1 MLSTRAPPRRP
12 ALPIRTIR
20 SAMPHLTVLL
30 LGTPDIRLDGRP
42 IVVDTRKATALLAY
56 LAVTGRPQSRDTL
69 AALLWEEY
77 DQASARGA
85 LRRTL
90 SALKAALG
98 GDFLD
103 IGRDAVALPARPDLD
118 VDVLR
123 FQQMLA
129 EVRGHDHSA
138 DPPCAACLS
147 LLDEAI
153 TLYRGDF
160 MDGFALRDGA
170 LFEDWQMAQSE
181 DLRQVLAGALEA
193 AGRGYLATGQADTA
207 IAAARR
213 RLSLDPLYE
222 PAHQAL
228 MRLYQ
233 QAGRRS
239 DALRQYRECVAV
251 LDRELAVAPLEETT
265 QLYQAIKEN
274 HDPAVYQT
282 PVSAAEERPAQ
293 YPLAGRDAE
302 LERLLWLYRATGR
315 LAVIEGE
322 AGVGKTRLSEELV
335 DRVRAGGGAVLTAR
349 GYEGESHLAYA
360 PFLDLLRDAIHS
372 LERSGALASIPA
384 PFLSEASRLLP
395 DLLTR
400 RPDLA
405 PPPPLDNPGAGSRFL
420 DGLTE
425 VVLAALRGQQP
436 GLLVVEDLHWMDTA
450 SLDLVT
456 TLIRR
461 LHSELLFLVLTWRT
475 ELMPAGRRLR
485 QRVAELQRNQL
496 ADVVHLGRLDSASI
510 LLLIQSVLD
519 SLPDSEM
526 QTLAR
531 RLYEETEGLPLFIH
545 AYLSTLDS
553 GGTAETW
560 TLPGTLRDLLRARLA
575 GISEIGWQVLSA
587 GAVIGH
593 SFDFETVRGA
603 SGRDEEMV
611 ITALEEIIRAGLISE
626 IGQDSPVP
634 AYDFNHEKLRTTVY
648 EETSLARRRLLHR
661 RVADTLVQRSRGRN
675 DDAGKI
681 AFHYRHAGDDARA
694 AEYFR
699 IAGDRARAL
708 YANREALEHFRT
720 ALALGHPDTSE
731 LHTAIGDL
739 ETTLGE
745 YTAAVRSYE
754 TAASSLH
761 GPALAAIEHKLGLVY
776 SRSGEWDLAESY
788 LQAALDTLQGQSDK
802 AAPARIF
809 ADRSLVAHL
818 QSRAD
823 DAQCHAKRAFA
834 LAEEAEDRHALAQT
848 HNILGILANAGG
860 DHERAR
866 EHLEQSLA
874 LAEQL
879 DDRAMRVAAANNLA
893 LAAREAGDLDQAQTW
908 TQEALTL
915 SVAQG
920 DRHREAALH
929 NNLADLLH
937 LQGRSQEA
945 IPHVKAAVSIYA
957 EIGVDAGSV
966 RPEIWKLTEW

>member
-1 MLSTRAPPRRP
+1 
-12 ALPIRTIR
+12 
-20 SAMPHLTVLL
+20 MPHLTVHL

-42 IVVDTRKATALLAY
+42 LVVDTRKATALLAY
-56 LAVTGRPQSRDTL
+56 LAVTGRPHSRDTL
-69 AALLWEEY
+69 AALLWEAY
-77 DQASARGA
+77 DQSSARGA

-90 SALKAALG
+90 SALKSGLG
-98 GDFLD
+98 GFFLQVT
-103 IGRDAVALPARPDLD
+103 RDSVDLPAHPDLE
-118 VDVLR
+118 VDVAR
-123 FQQMLA
+123 FQRLLA
-129 EVRGHDHSA
+129 QVHGHDHGTT
-138 DPPCAACLS
+138 PPCATCLAH
-147 LLDEAI
+147 LDEAI
-153 TLYRGDF
+153 ALYRDDF
-160 MDGFALRDGA
+160 MAGFALRDGA
-170 LFEDWQMAQSE
+170 LFEEWQVAQAE

-193 AGRGYLATGQADTA
+193 AGRGYMALGRTDTA

-222 PAHQAL
+222 PAHQQL

-274 HDPAVYQT
+274 HEPEVYAPPASV
-282 PVSAAEERPAQ
+282 AEERPAQ
-293 YPLAGRDAE
+293 YPLTGRDRE
-302 LERLLWLYRATGR
+302 LERLVHLRRTPGSAGR

-322 AGVGKTRLSEELV
+322 AGVGKTRLVEELA
-335 DRVRAGGGAVLTAR
+335 DRVRADGGTVLTAR
-349 GYEGESHLAYA
+349 SYEGESHLAYA
-360 PFLDLLRDAIHS
+360 PFLDVLRDAVHS
-372 LERSGALASIPA
+372 LERSGTLAHIPA

-400 RPDLA
+400 RPDI
-405 PPPPLDNPGAGSRFL
+405 PMPPPLDSPGAGSRFL
-420 DGLTE
+420 DGLSD
-425 VVLAALRGQQP
+425 VVLAALRGPRP

-450 SLDLVT
+450 SLDLVA

-461 LHSELLFLVLTWRT
+461 LHGEPLSLVLTWRT
-475 ELMPAGRRLR
+475 EQMPMGHRLR
-485 QRVAELQRNQL
+485 QRVAELQRAQI
-496 ADVVHLGRLDSASI
+496 ADVVHLGRLDGASV
-510 LLLIQSVLD
+510 LQLIQSVVD
-519 SLPDSEM
+519 GMSEKKM
-526 QTLAR
+526 QVLAG

-545 AYLSTLDS
+545 AYLSTLDP
-553 GGTAETW
+553 GTTPEAW
-560 TLPGTLRDLLRARLA
+560 ALPGTLRDLLRARLA

-587 GAVIGH
+587 AAVIGH

-611 ITALEEIIRAGLISE
+611 ITALEESIGAGIISE
-626 IGQDSPVP
+626 IGQSSPVP

-661 RVADTLVQRSRGRN
+661 RVAETLVQRSRGRSE
-675 DDAGKI
+675 DAGKI
-681 AFHYRHAGDDARA
+681 AAHFRNAGDDADA

-699 IAGDRARAL
+699 RAGNHARSL

-731 LHTAIGDL
+731 LHAAIGDL

-745 YTAAVRSYE
+745 YAAAVRSYE

-761 GPALAAIEHKLGLVY
+761 GSALAAIEHKLGLVY

-788 LQAALDTLQGQSDK
+788 LEAALDTLEAERDTAGL
-802 AAPARIF
+802 ARIV
-809 ADRSLVAHL
+809 ADRSLVCHH
-818 QSRAD
+818 QSRAG
-823 DAQCHAKRAFA
+823 DARCLAERALM
-834 LAEEAEDRHALAQT
+834 LAEEADDRQALAQA
-848 HNILGILANAGG
+848 HNLLGILANARG
-860 DHERAR
+860 DHAHAR
-866 EHLEQSLA
+866 EHLERSLA
-874 LAEQL
+874 FAEQL
-879 DDRAMRVAAANNLA
+879 SDHAMRAAAANNLA
-893 LAAREAGDLDQAQTW
+893 LAAREGGDLDQAQTW
-908 TQEALTL
+908 AEEALAL
-915 SVAQG
+915 SITQG

-945 IPHVKAAVSIYA
+945 IGHVRAAVSIYA
-957 EIGVDAGSV
+957 EIGVEAGSV